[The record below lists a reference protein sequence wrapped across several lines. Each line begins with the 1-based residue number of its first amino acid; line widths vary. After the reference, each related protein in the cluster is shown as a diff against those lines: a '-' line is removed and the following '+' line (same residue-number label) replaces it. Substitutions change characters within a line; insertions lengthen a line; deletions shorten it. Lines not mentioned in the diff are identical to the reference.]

1 LEAIILCGYESG
13 QQKDFTMTALHLS
26 SSVPT
31 IRPRAQ
37 ILRHFTPNWFATT
50 MGTGILAV
58 CLGQFPDMPAV
69 HAAGQALWLANIGL
83 FAVLTCLY
91 AGKWLL
97 HPGAAMRAFD
107 HPVVSM
113 FFGCI
118 PMGLA
123 TIVNGFLIFGPPLF
137 GDAAVTIA
145 THLWWIDAI
154 LAVLAGLA
162 IPLVMFTRQAHAIEH
177 MSAVWL
183 LPIVASEVAAAS
195 GGLLV
200 PHLTEGAQLPVLF
213 ASLMLWSCSVPLA
226 LGILVI
232 LFLRM
237 ALHKLPPAG
246 MAATSF
252 LALGP
257 VGTGSL
263 GLILFS
269 VNGEHALAAN
279 GLGALAPAFSGA
291 ALLGAVL
298 LWGYGLWWL
307 GLAVAITIN
316 HLRQGLPF
324 NLGWWGYTF
333 PIGVYAVATLRLSG
347 TFPLPVLAGFG
358 EVLVAALVSIWIVV
372 AIRTSCGA
380 YNGSLFVD
388 PSLET

>member
-1 LEAIILCGYESG
+1 
-13 QQKDFTMTALHLS
+13 MTVLPLS
-26 SSVPT
+26 PSVP
-31 IRPRAQ
+31 IARPQARV
-37 ILRHFTPNWFATT
+37 LRHFTPNWFATT

-58 CLGQFPDMPAV
+58 CLGQFPDLPMV
-69 HAAGQALWLANIGL
+69 RAAGEVLWLANMGL
-83 FAVLTCLY
+83 FIVLTCTY

-97 HPGAAMRAFD
+97 HPGAALRAFD

-123 TIVNGFLIFGPPLF
+123 TIINGFLIFGPSLF
-137 GDAAVTIA
+137 GAAAVAIAAELWWVDAA
-145 THLWWIDAI
+145 

-162 IPLVMFTRQAHAIEH
+162 IPLVMFTRQQHAIEH
-177 MSAVWL
+177 MSAIWL

-200 PHLTEGAQLPVLF
+200 PHLATGEQLPVLF
-213 ASLMLWSCSVPLA
+213 ASFVLWSCSVPLA

-257 VGTGSL
+257 IGTGAL
-263 GLILFS
+263 GLALFAI
-269 VNGEHALAAN
+269 NGGQALTAG
-279 GLGALAPAFSGA
+279 GLGALVPAISGA
-291 ALLGAVL
+291 AVFGAVL

-307 GLAVAITIN
+307 GLAVGITIN

-333 PIGVYAVATLRLSG
+333 PIGVYAVATLRLSSI
-347 TFPLPVLAGFG
+347 FPLPALTGFG
-358 EVLVAALVSIWIVV
+358 EILVAALAAIWIVV
-372 AIRTSCGA
+372 AIRTSRGA

-388 PSLET
+388 PSLEN

>member
-1 LEAIILCGYESG
+1 
-13 QQKDFTMTALHLS
+13 MTVLHLS

-31 IRPRAQ
+31 VRPRTQ
-37 ILRHFTPNWFATT
+37 VLRHFTPNWFATT
-50 MGTGILAV
+50 MGTDILAV
-58 CLGQFPDMPAV
+58 CLGQFPGSPAV
-69 HAAGQALWLANIGL
+69 HATGEALWLANVVL
-83 FAVLTCLY
+83 FAVLTCIY

-97 HPGAAMRAFD
+97 HPGDALRAFD

-123 TIVNGFLIFGPPLF
+123 TIVNGFVIFGPPLF

-145 THLWWIDAI
+145 ADLWWADAV

-162 IPLVMFTRQAHAIEH
+162 IPFVMFTRQEHAIEH

-200 PHLTEGAQLPVLF
+200 PHLAADAQLQVLF
-213 ASLMLWSCSVPLA
+213 ASFVLWSCSVPLA

-257 VGTGSL
+257 IGTGAL

-269 VNGEHALAAN
+269 INGEPVLATN
-279 GLGALAPAFSGA
+279 GLAALAPAMSGA

-307 GLAVAITIN
+307 GLAVAITVN
-316 HLRQGLPF
+316 HLREGLPF
-324 NLGWWGYTF
+324 NLGWWGYIF
-333 PIGVYAVATLRLSG
+333 PIGVYGLVTMRLSSV
-347 TFPLPVLAGFG
+347 FPLPAMAGFG
-358 EVLVAALVSIWIVV
+358 QALVISVAAIWIVV

-388 PSLET
+388 PSLES

>member
-1 LEAIILCGYESG
+1 
-13 QQKDFTMTALHLS
+13 MTVLQFS
-26 SSVPT
+26 QSVPT
-31 IRPRAQ
+31 VHTRGR

-58 CLGQFPDMPAV
+58 CLAQFPGVPAL
-69 HAAGQALWLANIGL
+69 HTAGEALWLANIAL
-83 FAVLTCLY
+83 FAVLTSVY

-97 HPGAAMRAFD
+97 HPGAALRAFD

-123 TIVNGFLIFGPPLF
+123 TIVNGFLIFGPSLF
-137 GDAAVTIA
+137 GDTAVTIA
-145 THLWWIDAI
+145 AHLWWADAA

-162 IPLVMFTRQAHAIEH
+162 IPLVMFTRQQHAIEH
-177 MSAVWL
+177 MSAIWL

-195 GGLLV
+195 GGLLL
-200 PHLTEGAQLPVLF
+200 PHLAEDAQLPVLF
-213 ASLMLWSCSVPLA
+213 VSFMLWSCSVPLA

-237 ALHKLPPAG
+237 ALHKLPPAS

-257 VGTGSL
+257 VGTGAL
-263 GLILFS
+263 GLALFS
-269 VNGEHALAAN
+269 AN
-279 GLGALAPAFSGA
+279 GGQALVASGLGQLAPAISGA
-291 ALLGAVL
+291 ALLGALL

-316 HLRQGLPF
+316 HLRRGLPF

-333 PIGVYAVATLRLSG
+333 PIGVYAVATLRLSSI
-347 TFPLPVLAGFG
+347 FPLPALTVFG
-358 EVLVAALVSIWIVV
+358 EVLVVALAAVWVV
-372 AIRTSCGA
+372 VVVRTSRGA

-388 PSLET
+388 PSLES

>member
-1 LEAIILCGYESG
+1 MA
-13 QQKDFTMTALHLS
+13 ALDLS
-26 SSVPT
+26 PSVPGV
-31 IRPRAQ
+31 RQRGRV
-37 ILRHFTPNWFATT
+37 LRHFTPNWFATT
-50 MGTGILAV
+50 MGTGILAI
-58 CLGQFPDMPAV
+58 CLGQFPGSPAL
-69 HAAGQALWLANIGL
+69 HAAGEALWLANIGL
-83 FAVLTCLY
+83 FAVLTCMY
-91 AGKWLL
+91 VGKWLL
-97 HPGAAMRAFD
+97 HPGAALRAFD

-123 TIVNGFLIFGPPLF
+123 TIVNGFLIFGPALV
-137 GDAAVTIA
+137 GDTAVAIA
-145 THLWWIDAI
+145 SELWWADAG

-162 IPLVMFTRQAHAIEH
+162 IPLVMFTRQQHAIEH
-177 MSAVWL
+177 MSAIWL
-183 LPIVASEVAAAS
+183 LPVVASEVTAAS

-200 PHLTEGAQLPVLF
+200 PHLAEGTQLPVLF
-213 ASLMLWSCSVPLA
+213 ASFVLWSCSVPLA
-226 LGILVI
+226 LGILII

-257 VGTGSL
+257 VGTGAL
-263 GLILFS
+263 GLALFS
-269 VNGEHALAAN
+269 VNGEHALAAG
-279 GLGALAPAFSGA
+279 GLGALAPAISGA

-333 PIGVYAVATLRLSG
+333 PIGVYAVVTLRLSSI
-347 TFPLPVLAGFG
+347 FPLPALDGFG
-358 EVLVAALVSIWIVV
+358 DVLVAALAAIWIVV
-372 AIRTSCGA
+372 AFRTSCGA
-380 YNGSLFVD
+380 YDGSLFVD
-388 PSLET
+388 PSLES

>member
-1 LEAIILCGYESG
+1 MAV
-13 QQKDFTMTALHLS
+13 LHLS
-26 SSVPT
+26 PSAPAV
-31 IRPRAQ
+31 RQRARV
-37 ILRHFTPNWFATT
+37 LRHFTPNWFATA

-58 CLGQFPDMPAV
+58 CLGQFPGSPAL
-69 HAAGQALWLANIGL
+69 HAAGEALWLANIGL
-83 FAVLTCLY
+83 FAVLSCMY

-97 HPGAAMRAFD
+97 HPGAALRAFD

-123 TIVNGFLIFGPPLF
+123 TIVNGFLIFGPTLF
-137 GDAAVTIA
+137 GDAAVAIA
-145 THLWWIDAI
+145 SELWWADAG
-154 LAVLAGLA
+154 LALLAGLA
-162 IPLVMFTRQAHAIEH
+162 IPLVMFTRQQHAIEH
-177 MSAVWL
+177 MSAIWL
-183 LPIVASEVAAAS
+183 LPIVASEVTAAS

-200 PHLTEGAQLPVLF
+200 PHLAEGTQLPVLF
-213 ASLMLWSCSVPLA
+213 ASFVLWSCSVPLA
-226 LGILVI
+226 LGILII

-257 VGTGSL
+257 VGTGAL
-263 GLILFS
+263 GLALFS
-269 VNGEHALAAN
+269 VNGEQALAAG
-279 GLGALAPAFSGA
+279 GLGALAPAISGA

-333 PIGVYAVATLRLSG
+333 PIGVYAVATLRLSSI
-347 TFPLPVLAGFG
+347 FPLPALAGFG
-358 EVLVAALVSIWIVV
+358 EVLVAALAAIWIVV
-372 AIRTSCGA
+372 ACRTCRGA
-380 YNGSLFVD
+380 YDGSLFVD
-388 PSLET
+388 PSLEN

>member
-1 LEAIILCGYESG
+1 MAV
-13 QQKDFTMTALHLS
+13 LHLS
-26 SSVPT
+26 SSVPAV
-31 IRPRAQ
+31 RRWARV
-37 ILRHFTPNWFATT
+37 LRHFTPNWFATT

-58 CLGQFPDMPAV
+58 CLGQFSGSPPL
-69 HAAGQALWLANIGL
+69 HAAGEALWLANIGL
-83 FAVLTCLY
+83 FAVLACIY

-97 HPGAAMRAFD
+97 HPGAALKAFD

-123 TIVNGFLIFGPPLF
+123 TIVNGFLIFGPALF
-137 GDAAVTIA
+137 GDAAVAIA
-145 THLWWIDAI
+145 SELWWADAG

-162 IPLVMFTRQAHAIEH
+162 IPLVMFTRQQHAIEH
-177 MSAVWL
+177 MSAIWL

-200 PHLTEGAQLPVLF
+200 PHLAEGTQLPVLF
-213 ASLMLWSCSVPLA
+213 ASFVLWSCSVPLA
-226 LGILVI
+226 LGILII
-232 LFLRM
+232 LFLRL

-257 VGTGSL
+257 VGTGAL
-263 GLILFS
+263 GLALFS
-269 VNGEHALAAN
+269 VNGEQALVTG
-279 GLGALAPAFSGA
+279 GLGALAPAISGA

-316 HLRQGLPF
+316 HFRQGLPF

-333 PIGVYAVATLRLSG
+333 PIGVYAVATLRLSSI
-347 TFPLPVLAGFG
+347 FPLPALAGFG
-358 EVLVAALVSIWIVV
+358 EVLVAALAAIWIVV
-372 AIRTSCGA
+372 AFRTCCGA
-380 YNGSLFVD
+380 YDGSLFVD
-388 PSLET
+388 PSLEG

>member
-1 LEAIILCGYESG
+1 
-13 QQKDFTMTALHLS
+13 MTALHLS
-26 SSVPT
+26 PSVPIARLRT
-31 IRPRAQ
+31 HA
-37 ILRHFTPNWFATT
+37 LRHFTPNWFATT

-58 CLGQFPDMPAV
+58 CFGQFPDLPTV
-69 HAAGQALWLANIGL
+69 HAAGEILWLANIGL
-83 FAVLTCLY
+83 FAVLTCIH

-97 HPGAAMRAFD
+97 YPGAALRAFD

-123 TIVNGFLIFGPPLF
+123 TIVNGFLIFGPGLF
-137 GDAAVTIA
+137 GEASVSIAAELWWLDAA
-145 THLWWIDAI
+145 

-162 IPLVMFTRQAHAIEH
+162 IPLVMFTRQQHAIEH

-200 PHLTEGAQLPVLF
+200 PHLAEGAQLPVLF
-213 ASLMLWSCSVPLA
+213 ASFVLWSCSLPLA

-232 LFLRM
+232 LFLRL
-237 ALHKLPPAG
+237 ALHKLPHAS

-257 VGTGSL
+257 VGTGAL
-263 GLILFS
+263 GLTLFS
-269 VNGEHALAAN
+269 VNGGQALAAG
-279 GLGALAPAFSGA
+279 GLGALAPAISGA

-333 PIGVYAVATLRLSG
+333 PIGVYAVATLRLSSI
-347 TFPLPVLAGFG
+347 FPLPALTGFG
-358 EVLVAALVSIWIVV
+358 EVLVAALAAIWVVV

-388 PSLET
+388 PSLES

>member
-1 LEAIILCGYESG
+1 
-13 QQKDFTMTALHLS
+13 MTALQFS
-26 SSVPT
+26 PSVPT
-31 IRPRAQ
+31 VRPRARA
-37 ILRHFTPNWFATT
+37 LRHFTPNWFATT

-58 CLGQFPDMPAV
+58 CLGQFPASPAL
-69 HAAGQALWLANIGL
+69 HAAGEALWLANIGL

-91 AGKWLL
+91 AAKWVL
-97 HPGAAMRAFD
+97 HPGVALRAFD

-123 TIVNGFLIFGPPLF
+123 TIVNGLLIFGPDLF
-137 GDAAVTIA
+137 GSAAVPA
-145 THLWWIDAI
+145 AAQLWWLDSA
-154 LAVLAGLA
+154 LAVVAGLA
-162 IPLVMFTRQAHAIEH
+162 VPLVMFTRQQHAIEH

-183 LPIVASEVAAAS
+183 LPVVASEVAAAS
-195 GGLLV
+195 GALLL
-200 PHLTEGAQLPVLF
+200 PHLAGGARLPVLF
-213 ASLMLWSCSVPLA
+213 ASFVLWSCSVPLA

-237 ALHKLPPAG
+237 ALHKLPPAS

-257 VGTGSL
+257 IGTGAL
-263 GLILFS
+263 GLVLFS
-269 VNGEHALAAN
+269 VNGRQALAAG
-279 GLGALAPAFSGA
+279 GLDALAPAISGA

-307 GLAVAITIN
+307 GLAVAITVN
-316 HLRQGLPF
+316 QLRQGLPF

-333 PIGVYAVATLRLSG
+333 PIGVYAVVTLRLAG
-347 TFPLPVLAGFG
+347 IFPLPALTLFG
-358 EVLVAALVSIWIVV
+358 EVLAAVLAAIWIIV

-388 PSLET
+388 PSLEN

>member
-1 LEAIILCGYESG
+1 
-13 QQKDFTMTALHLS
+13 
-26 SSVPT
+26 
-31 IRPRAQ
+31 
-37 ILRHFTPNWFATT
+37 

-58 CLGQFPDMPAV
+58 CLGQFPGSSAL
-69 HAAGQALWLANIGL
+69 HAAGEALWLANIGL
-83 FAVLTCLY
+83 FAVLTCIY

-97 HPGAAMRAFD
+97 HPGAALRAFD

-123 TIVNGFLIFGPPLF
+123 TIVNGFLIFGPALV
-137 GDAAVTIA
+137 GDTAVA
-145 THLWWIDAI
+145 VASELWWADAG

-162 IPLVMFTRQAHAIEH
+162 IPLVMFTRQKHAIEH
-177 MSAVWL
+177 MSAIWL

-200 PHLTEGAQLPVLF
+200 PHLAEGTQLPVLF
-213 ASLMLWSCSVPLA
+213 ASFVLWSCSVPLA
-226 LGILVI
+226 LGILII

-257 VGTGSL
+257 VGTGAL
-263 GLILFS
+263 GLALFS
-269 VNGEHALAAN
+269 VNGEQALVTG
-279 GLGALAPAFSGA
+279 GLGALAPAISGA

-333 PIGVYAVATLRLSG
+333 PIGVYAVATLRLSSI
-347 TFPLPVLAGFG
+347 FLLPALAGFG
-358 EVLVAALVSIWIVV
+358 EVLVAALAAIWIVV
-372 AIRTSCGA
+372 AFRTCCGA
-380 YNGSLFVD
+380 YDGSLFVD
-388 PSLET
+388 PSLEG

>member
-1 LEAIILCGYESG
+1 MAV
-13 QQKDFTMTALHLS
+13 LHLS
-26 SSVPT
+26 PSAPAV
-31 IRPRAQ
+31 RHRARV
-37 ILRHFTPNWFATT
+37 LRHFTPNWFATT

-58 CLGQFPDMPAV
+58 CLGQFPGSPAL
-69 HAAGQALWLANIGL
+69 HAAGEALWLANIGL
-83 FAVLTCLY
+83 FAVLSCIY

-97 HPGAAMRAFD
+97 HPGAALRAFD

-123 TIVNGFLIFGPPLF
+123 TIVNGFLIFGPALV
-137 GDAAVTIA
+137 GDTAVAIGSE
-145 THLWWIDAI
+145 LWWADAG

-162 IPLVMFTRQAHAIEH
+162 IPLVMFTRQQHAIEH
-177 MSAVWL
+177 MSAIWL
-183 LPIVASEVAAAS
+183 LPIVASEVTAAS

-200 PHLTEGAQLPVLF
+200 PHLAEGTQLPVLF
-213 ASLMLWSCSVPLA
+213 ASFVLWSCSVPLA
-226 LGILVI
+226 LGILII

-257 VGTGSL
+257 VGTGAL
-263 GLILFS
+263 GLALFS
-269 VNGEHALAAN
+269 VNGEQALAAG
-279 GLGALAPAFSGA
+279 GLGALAPAISGA

-333 PIGVYAVATLRLSG
+333 PIGVYAVATLRLSSI
-347 TFPLPVLAGFG
+347 FPLPALAGFG
-358 EVLVAALVSIWIVV
+358 EVLVAALAAIWIVV
-372 AIRTSCGA
+372 AFRTCCGA
-380 YNGSLFVD
+380 YDGSLFVD
-388 PSLET
+388 PSLEG

>member
-1 LEAIILCGYESG
+1 
-13 QQKDFTMTALHLS
+13 MTVLQFS
-26 SSVPT
+26 QSVPT
-31 IRPRAQ
+31 VHTRGR

-58 CLGQFPDMPAV
+58 CLAQFPGVPAL
-69 HAAGQALWLANIGL
+69 HTAGEALWLANIAL
-83 FAVLTCLY
+83 FAVLTSVY

-97 HPGAAMRAFD
+97 HPGAALRAFD

-123 TIVNGFLIFGPPLF
+123 TIVNGFLIFGPSLF
-137 GDAAVTIA
+137 GDVAVTIA
-145 THLWWIDAI
+145 AHLWWADAA

-162 IPLVMFTRQAHAIEH
+162 IPLVMFTRQQHAIEH
-177 MSAVWL
+177 MSAIWL

-195 GGLLV
+195 GGLLL
-200 PHLTEGAQLPVLF
+200 PHLAEDAQLPVLF
-213 ASLMLWSCSVPLA
+213 VSFMLWSCSVPLA

-237 ALHKLPPAG
+237 ALHKLPPAS

-257 VGTGSL
+257 VGTGAL
-263 GLILFS
+263 GLALFS
-269 VNGEHALAAN
+269 AN
-279 GLGALAPAFSGA
+279 GGQALVASGLGQLAPAISGA
-291 ALLGAVL
+291 ALLGALL

-316 HLRQGLPF
+316 HLRRGLPF

-333 PIGVYAVATLRLSG
+333 PIGVYAVATLRLSSI
-347 TFPLPVLAGFG
+347 FPLPALTVFG
-358 EVLVAALVSIWIVV
+358 EVLVVALAAVWVV
-372 AIRTSCGA
+372 VVVRTSRGA

-388 PSLET
+388 PSLES

>member
-1 LEAIILCGYESG
+1 
-13 QQKDFTMTALHLS
+13 MTVLQFS
-26 SSVPT
+26 QSVPT
-31 IRPRAQ
+31 VHTRGR

-58 CLGQFPDMPAV
+58 CLAQFPGVPAL
-69 HAAGQALWLANIGL
+69 HTAGEALWLANIAL
-83 FAVLTCLY
+83 FAVLTSVY

-97 HPGAAMRAFD
+97 HPGAALRAFD

-123 TIVNGFLIFGPPLF
+123 TIVNGFLIFGPSLF
-137 GDAAVTIA
+137 GDTAITIA
-145 THLWWIDAI
+145 AHLWWADAA

-162 IPLVMFTRQAHAIEH
+162 IPLVMFTRQQHAIEH
-177 MSAVWL
+177 MSAIWL

-200 PHLTEGAQLPVLF
+200 PHLAEGAQLPVLF
-213 ASLMLWSCSVPLA
+213 VSFMLWSCSVPLA

-237 ALHKLPPAG
+237 ALHKLPPAS

-257 VGTGSL
+257 VGTGAL
-263 GLILFS
+263 GLALFS
-269 VNGEHALAAN
+269 AN
-279 GLGALAPAFSGA
+279 GAQALVASGLGPLAPAISGA
-291 ALLGAVL
+291 ALLGALL

-307 GLAVAITIN
+307 GLAVAITFN

-333 PIGVYAVATLRLSG
+333 PIGVYAVATLRLSSI
-347 TFPLPVLAGFG
+347 FPLPALTVFG
-358 EVLVAALVSIWIVV
+358 EVLVMALAAVWVV
-372 AIRTSCGA
+372 VVVRTSRGA

-388 PSLET
+388 PSLES

>member
-1 LEAIILCGYESG
+1 
-13 QQKDFTMTALHLS
+13 MTALQFS

-31 IRPRAQ
+31 VRARAH

-58 CLGQFPDMPAV
+58 CLGQFPGTPSV
-69 HAAGQALWLANIGL
+69 LAAGKALWLANIGL
-83 FAVLTCLY
+83 FVMLTCLY

-97 HPGAAMRAFD
+97 HPRAALRAFD

-123 TIVNGFLIFGPPLF
+123 TIVNGFLIFGPSLF
-137 GDAAVTIA
+137 GGAAVAIAAYLWWFDAA
-145 THLWWIDAI
+145 LAI
-154 LAVLAGLA
+154 LAGLA
-162 IPLVMFTRQAHAIEH
+162 IPLVMFTRQEHAIEQ

-183 LPIVASEVAAAS
+183 LPVVASEVAAAS

-200 PHLTEGAQLPVLF
+200 PHLTAGEQLQVLF
-213 ASLMLWSCSVPLA
+213 ASFMLWSCSVPLA

-257 VGTGSL
+257 VGTGAL
-263 GLILFS
+263 GLTLFS
-269 VNGEHALAAN
+269 VNGGSALAAS
-279 GLGALAPAFSGA
+279 GLGAIAPAVCGA

-333 PIGVYAVATLRLSG
+333 PIGVYAVATLRLSSI
-347 TFPLPVLAGFG
+347 FPLPLLAGLG
-358 EVLVAALVSIWIVV
+358 EALVAALAAIWIVV

-388 PSLET
+388 PSLER

>member
-1 LEAIILCGYESG
+1 
-13 QQKDFTMTALHLS
+13 MTVLQFS
-26 SSVPT
+26 QSVPT
-31 IRPRAQ
+31 VHTRGR

-58 CLGQFPDMPAV
+58 CLAQFPGVPAL
-69 HAAGQALWLANIGL
+69 HTAGEALWLANIAL
-83 FAVLTCLY
+83 FAVLTSVY

-97 HPGAAMRAFD
+97 HPGAALRAFD

-123 TIVNGFLIFGPPLF
+123 TIVNGFLIFGPSLF
-137 GDAAVTIA
+137 GDTAITIA
-145 THLWWIDAI
+145 AHLWWADAA

-162 IPLVMFTRQAHAIEH
+162 IPLVMFTRQQHAIEH
-177 MSAVWL
+177 MSAIWL

-200 PHLTEGAQLPVLF
+200 PHLAEGAQLPVLF
-213 ASLMLWSCSVPLA
+213 VSFMLWSCSVPLA

-237 ALHKLPPAG
+237 ALHKLPPAS

-257 VGTGSL
+257 VGTGAL
-263 GLILFS
+263 GLALFS
-269 VNGEHALAAN
+269 AN
-279 GLGALAPAFSGA
+279 GGQALVASGLGQLAPAISGA
-291 ALLGAVL
+291 ALLGALL

-316 HLRQGLPF
+316 HLRRGLTF

-333 PIGVYAVATLRLSG
+333 PIGVYAVATLRLSSI
-347 TFPLPVLAGFG
+347 FPLPALTVFG
-358 EVLVAALVSIWIVV
+358 EVLVVALAAVWVV
-372 AIRTSCGA
+372 VVVRTSRGA

-388 PSLET
+388 PSLES